1 MGPVTSRGERFA
13 EATARGLRS
22 VDAAFVVLV
31 FSGPACRRCATLVS
45 VMGIQSIRNS
55 LGV

>member
-31 FSGPACRRCATLVS
+31 FSGPAFRRCATLVS